1 MRYEI
6 RSSRAAKP
14 IDSAVK
20 KDGEWIGLFSG
31 QSLKEIQKDYP
42 DAKVVD
48 TVQSRTKSRSR

>member
-14 IDSAVK
+14 INSAVK

-42 DAKVVD
+42 DAKVVN
-48 TVQSRTKSRSR
+48 TVQNRTKSRSR